1 MVDGLLSVECRPLRI
16 DKLQDCN
23 GNDLDLCYTVEDVFS
38 DKASDNLNSIVRVIQ
53 GSEIRESSL
62 PPESGLRPHP
72 FAIGARGRK
81 RRLALEDPHE
91 VSHKSHASVRRH
103 GKSNLSEPGST
114 KRPRMDDFLVL
125 DSMDEGNIAGD
136 TNVRNWDDRNGPAQG
151 DSSAE
156 EEEGGEEKRGKG
168 KGEEEEDDNESFK
181 DALMGEAPAHVGLS
195 PSLGHHTHTPEAE
208 PTLPA
213 SSLDE
218 RSPSVRVTRST
229 ILPLDLQP
237 GLSDVKEEVT
247 SSPFLRMLPSKPNGL
262 FSTKVSTIPGQNHH
276 PSSSLSWRSPIQ
288 SRSDVAHGSS
298 ASKHD
303 LYGYSNSITMQAR
316 RADSPRK
323 RRSKSKS
330 SVISETPSSEADDES
345 SQAQAARKL
354 QKEQEEQERETLIR
368 EAETQKQ
375 AEKQKRES
383 EAQASEAEAQAKREQ
398 HEACEREARE
408 RTERLEKERLGPEQ
422 EEAASAKSAMEK
434 LDQEKT
440 VQAELSPHKG
450 SQEKTPS
457 DEPVA
462 MSDLEK
468 TMHEKKLAQR
478 RERNASLKAGREIKA
493 KELREKRE
501 QAKLVL
507 KEAEQNVS
515 LALTQQVERE
525 RIILE
530 NPELPVVAPVED
542 SQMESTAEKTGPKK
556 QIPPITMTELKN
568 EREVKAKQKEL
579 EKKQK
584 QERQR
589 EEKRKTQQEKDRKA
603 NERKQVLDK
612 EKQTQK
618 DQELIKACEANEQE
632 AQEKGS
638 QGEAPQGSLNENGNI
653 HPPALNS
660 ALKRKN
666 LKSSAKKPTR
676 VSFVE
681 ENLNSNIPPPSPTP
695 PPTWVMKRTP
705 ILPPGYTPKP
715 DANPK
720 SKSSTAPNPTTSI
733 LPLATNGAAQTSL
746 KSKISTGRKSK
757 ALITTHETE
766 AKAPLAVR
774 KSPRIKATPAE
785 KPELKKPE
793 LKKPE
798 PKKPESKKPVQS
810 NLQFEC
816 ESGSETEADTNSEL
830 ESVDSTAEATLATP
844 TPGSKAAKTIPRNME
859 VTDAPSTAQTP
870 KKKPPQSP
878 LVVKPKASKVKA
890 KTAVTRYEESTESS
904 SSDEVEAPP
913 PPSSSLPPTSA
924 QRPKPAPRSDSGSDS
939 ESNTEPESGGDE
951 GQTPP
956 VTDTPATRT
965 PTTARLTNS
974 THQSRTNSSQRYK
987 SLTDMELGPI
997 PDVRD
1002 AHQAAR
1008 TAAMMAS
1015 GKRRPNGL
1023 NSSQAQKRRE
1033 PEASDDS
1040 EKTDDDSSDYSEEEE
1055 PKAKKDALAGKR
1067 ATVPKTSGFRFHLD

>member
-38 DKASDNLNSIVRVIQ
+38 DKASDNLNSIIRVIQ
-53 GSEIRESSL
+53 ASEVRESSL

-72 FAIGARGRK
+72 FAVGARGRK
-81 RRLALEDPHE
+81 RRLALENLHE
-91 VSHKSHASVRRH
+91 VSRKSHALVRRH

-125 DSMDEGNIAGD
+125 DSMDEGNIAGN

-156 EEEGGEEKRGKG
+156 EEEGEEEKRGGRKG
-168 KGEEEEDDNESFK
+168 DEEEDDNESFK
-181 DALMGEAPAHVGLS
+181 DALMGEAPAHVGGRLS
-195 PSLGHHTHTPEAE
+195 PSLGHHTPEAE

-262 FSTKVSTIPGQNHH
+262 FNTKVSTIPGQNHR

-323 RRSKSKS
+323 RHSKSKS

-368 EAETQKQ
+368 EAEAQKQ

-408 RTERLEKERLGPEQ
+408 RTERLEKERLGLEQ

-440 VQAELSPHKG
+440 VQAELSPRRG
-450 SQEKTPS
+450 SQEKAPS
-457 DEPVA
+457 GEPVA
-462 MSDLEK
+462 LSDFEK

-493 KELREKRE
+493 QELREKRE
-501 QAKLVL
+501 QAKLAP

-515 LALTQQVERE
+515 LAFTQQVERE
-525 RIILE
+525 RIIPE
-530 NPELPVVAPVED
+530 NPELPVVAPAED

-556 QIPPITMTELKN
+556 KIPPKTMTGLKN
-568 EREVKAKQKEL
+568 EREVKANQKEL

-589 EEKRKTQQEKDRKA
+589 EEKKKTQQEKDRKA
-603 NERKQVLDK
+603 HERKQVLDK

-666 LKSSAKKPTR
+666 LKSSSAKKPTR

-720 SKSSTAPNPTTSI
+720 SKSPTAPNPTTSI

-746 KSKISTGRKSK
+746 KSKTSTGRKSK

-766 AKAPLAVR
+766 AKAPPAVR
-774 KSPRIKATPAE
+774 KSPRIKAMPAE
-785 KPELKKPE
+785 
-793 LKKPE
+793 KPE
-798 PKKPESKKPVQS
+798 PKKPEPKKPVQS

-816 ESGSETEADTNSEL
+816 GSGSETEADTNSEL

-870 KKKPPQSP
+870 KKKTP
-878 LVVKPKASKVKA
+878 VVKPKASKVKA

-913 PPSSSLPPTSA
+913 SSLLPPTSA
-924 QRPKPAPRSDSGSDS
+924 QRPKHAPRSDSGSDS
-939 ESNTEPESGGDE
+939 EINTEPESGGDE
-951 GQTPP
+951 GQSPP
-956 VTDTPATRT
+956 VIDTPVTRT

-1015 GKRRPNGL
+1015 GKRRPNGP
-1023 NSSQAQKRRE
+1023 NSRQAQKRLE
-1033 PEASDDS
+1033 TEASEDS
-1040 EKTDDDSSDYSEEEE
+1040 ERTDDDSSDHSEEEE